1 MSNVKRLYEIII
13 VGGGPAAL
21 TAAIYTSR
29 ANLSTLLFE
38 GEQSYG
44 DAKTEAL
51 VVGGQLM
58 TTTEVEN
65 FSGFPKGGIS
75 GPDLVMNMAEQ
86 AKEFGAKIVGETVLA
101 IDHEILC
108 VGPRKYA
115 EHFMVKTRKGLY
127 TSRSLILATGAT
139 AKYIGLKSEKVYMN
153 RGVSACATCDG
164 ALPRFRNKALVV
176 VGGGDTAME
185 EATFLSRFA
194 NRVFI
199 VHRRDTFRASRIM
212 SDRVLKNEKITVLWN
227 SVVTDLK
234 GNEEEGLQSVCVKN
248 IKDDS
253 IKELECAGYFCAIGH
268 KPNSDLV
275 KHLVPI
281 DENGYII
288 PSKPGSCQT
297 KIDGL
302 FVCGDVCD
310 KVYRQAITA
319 AASGCMA
326 AIDATRWIEQQNS
339 NAETNFQ
346 K

>member
-1 MSNVKRLYEIII
+1 MSEKGKLYDIIV

-29 ANLSTLLFE
+29 AKLSTLVFE
-38 GEQSYG
+38 GEQSYA
-44 DAKTEAL
+44 DSTTEAL
-51 VVGGQLM
+51 IVGGQLM

-75 GPDLVMNMAEQ
+75 GPDLVMNMVEQ
-86 AKEFGAKIVGETVLA
+86 AKEFGSQIVGETVVS
-101 IDHEILC
+101 IGHKIFC
-108 VGPRKYA
+108 VENGKYA
-115 EHFMVKTRKGLY
+115 KHFVVQTRKGMY

-139 AKYIGLKSEKVYMN
+139 AKYIGLEGEKVYMN

-164 ALPRFRNKALVV
+164 ALPRFRNKTLVV

-194 NRVFI
+194 DRVFI

-227 SVVTDLK
+227 SVVTDLR
-234 GNEEEGLQSVCVKN
+234 GNDEEGLQSVCISNVKDN
-248 IKDDS
+248 S
-253 IKELECAGYFCAIGH
+253 VKELECAGYFCAIGH

-275 KHLVPI
+275 KHLVPV

-288 PSKPGSCQT
+288 PAKPRSCET
-297 KIDGL
+297 KINGL

-326 AIDATRWIEQQNS
+326 AIDATRWIENQD
-339 NAETNFQ
+339 AT
-346 K
+346 